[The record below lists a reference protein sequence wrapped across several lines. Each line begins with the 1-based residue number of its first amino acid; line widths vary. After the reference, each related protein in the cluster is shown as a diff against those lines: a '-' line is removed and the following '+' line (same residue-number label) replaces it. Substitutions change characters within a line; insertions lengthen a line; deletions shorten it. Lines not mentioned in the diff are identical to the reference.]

1 MLGSSKKLELEEEL
15 DLESN
20 MDSDDNLD
28 LDDEID
34 LDLDDESSGSKILQS
49 TSKRVRMIFS
59 VMASPNRI
67 DILRIL
73 NSKGPLTYSEL
84 KSLAGFKSKKESGK
98 FAYHLRKLLRQ
109 SLVALNKSERR
120 YTITNLGKLVL
131 SLARQIEERSI
142 IESGKMYVRTSHD
155 SIEEF
160 NSQKIIQSLVREGG
174 LPLELAQKITEEVE
188 NRIYKYQT
196 TYLTGSLIR
205 ELVNSK
211 HTSKRYSGLPP
222 LRRAAYNISWSMV
235 TFTRYCFHKC
245 ERTDRRWYQ
254 SERKI
259 PQRQ

>member
-1 MLGSSKKLELEEEL
+1 MGKDEEATFEDELEIDSADIDDDD
-15 DLESN
+15 DLV
-20 MDSDDNLD
+20 MDDDAKDGGGL
-28 LDDEID
+28 
-34 LDLDDESSGSKILQS
+34 LQS

-142 IESGKMYVRTSHD
+142 IESGKMYVRTCLLYTSPSPRD
-155 SIEEF
+155 S
-160 NSQKIIQSLVREGG
+160 
-174 LPLELAQKITEEVE
+174 
-188 NRIYKYQT
+188 
-196 TYLTGSLIR
+196 
-205 ELVNSK
+205 
-211 HTSKRYSGLPP
+211 
-222 LRRAAYNISWSMV
+222 
-235 TFTRYCFHKC
+235 
-245 ERTDRRWYQ
+245 
-254 SERKI
+254 
-259 PQRQ
+259 

>member
-1 MLGSSKKLELEEEL
+1 MGSSKKLELEGEI

-20 MDSDDNLD
+20 MGLDDNLD
-28 LDDEID
+28 LDDEIN
-34 LDLDDESSGSKILQS
+34 LDLDESDDESAGSKILQS

-131 SLARQIEERSI
+131 SLARQIEER
-142 IESGKMYVRTSHD
+142 D
-155 SIEEF
+155 
-160 NSQKIIQSLVREGG
+160 
-174 LPLELAQKITEEVE
+174 
-188 NRIYKYQT
+188 
-196 TYLTGSLIR
+196 
-205 ELVNSK
+205 
-211 HTSKRYSGLPP
+211 
-222 LRRAAYNISWSMV
+222 
-235 TFTRYCFHKC
+235 
-245 ERTDRRWYQ
+245 
-254 SERKI
+254 
-259 PQRQ
+259 

>member
-1 MLGSSKKLELEEEL
+1 MGKQEEDFEEEL
-15 DLESN
+15 D
-20 MDSDDNLD
+20 MDVDVATDD
-28 LDDEID
+28 DDD
-34 LDLDDESSGSKILQS
+34 LDLDMDDDSQGDGRLQS

-160 NSQKIIQSLVREGG
+160 NSDKIIQSLVREGS
-174 LPLELAQKITEEVE
+174 LPLELSQKITEEVE
-188 NRIYKYQT
+188 NRIYKFQT

-205 ELVNSK
+205 EMVNNVLLELSLI
-211 HTSKRYSGLPP
+211 H
-222 LRRAAYNISWSMV
+222 I
-235 TFTRYCFHKC
+235 
-245 ERTDRRWYQ
+245 
-254 SERKI
+254 
-259 PQRQ
+259 